1 MMIYG
6 IVLTKNINE
15 KNFNDFNVALIYLF
29 IFGKIKDADKTLEKT
44 KKIKMSINKTWL
56 R

>member
-15 KNFNDFNVALIYLF
+15 KKFNNFNIAFIYLFIYLF
-29 IFGKIKDADKTLEKT
+29 IFGKIKDADKH
-44 KKIKMSINKTWL
+44 
-56 R
+56 